1 MKLFGRGKKEEQE
14 PKDNENAVIKEEE
27 AQLEVKIK
35 SHEEILKEQ
44 YENEL
49 SYLQKE
55 IRDKT
60 ENLESISKKLASV
73 KEEYD
78 IAVSNLMSTKKEIN
92 QKRMEIE
99 TIQKDHEE
107 ILEKIGIIKGQL
119 ESANKQYDEKKAKLD
134 QLEDAD
140 ANLSEVKK
148 NIAQSNEE
156 YSTIRAQ
163 IEETQAILDQV
174 KIKQQEAEVE
184 LQNTNSRLKN
194 AREEF
199 SRTQTQKQLQASNT
213 TMAKKEIQFIE
224 NELSSIGSKKES
236 KNVIEAASA
245 VVASMNEKL
254 RAAQK
259 ELDVVKRVL
268 EKERKEHQETKHQLE
283 ELKKSN
289 SKNQG

>member
-1 MKLFGRGKKEEQE
+1 MEIMKLFGRGKKEEGKQ
-14 PKDNENAVIKEEE
+14 KEEKSE
-27 AQLEVKIK
+27 IDEDAQPTVKIK

-49 SYLQKE
+49 SYLQNE

-78 IAVSNLMSTKKEIN
+78 TAVSNLMSTKKEIN
-92 QKRMEIE
+92 QKRSEIE
-99 TIQKDHEE
+99 IIQKDHEV
-107 ILEKIGIIKGQL
+107 ILEKIGTIKGQL
-119 ESANKQYDEKKAKLD
+119 ESVNTQYNEKKSKLD
-134 QLEDAD
+134 ELEDAD
-140 ANLSEVKK
+140 ASLAEVKK

-156 YSTIRAQ
+156 YGTIRGQ

-174 KIKQQEAEVE
+174 KIKQREAEVE

-194 AREEF
+194 ARDEIV
-199 SRTQTQKQLQASNT
+199 RIQTEKQLQKTDSGIAN
-213 TMAKKEIQFIE
+213 KEMQFIE
-224 NELSSIGSKKES
+224 NELSTIGSKKES

-245 VVASMNEKL
+245 VVASMNDKL

-268 EKERKEHQETKHQLE
+268 EKERKEHQETKQQLE
-283 ELKKSN
+283 ELKRTST
-289 SKNQG
+289 KN

>member
-14 PKDNENAVIKEEE
+14 PKDEESGTIKEEE
-27 AQLEVKIK
+27 IQPEVKIK
-35 SHEEILKEQ
+35 SHEDILKEQ

-92 QKRMEIE
+92 QKRNEIE
-99 TIQKDHEE
+99 TIQKDHKE
-107 ILEKIGIIKGQL
+107 ILEKIGVIKGQL
-119 ESANKQYDEKKAKLD
+119 ESVNKQYTEKKSKLD

-140 ANLSEVKK
+140 ASLSEVKK

-156 YSTIRAQ
+156 YGTIRAQ

-199 SRTQTQKQLQASNT
+199 SRIQTQKQLQEFNPV
-213 TMAKKEIQFIE
+213 MAKKEVQFIE
-224 NELSSIGSKKES
+224 NELSSIGNKKES

-245 VVASMNEKL
+245 VVASMKDKL
-254 RAAQK
+254 MAAQK
-259 ELDVVKRVL
+259 ELDVLKRVL
-268 EKERKEHQETKHQLE
+268 EKERKEHQETKQQLE
-283 ELKKSN
+283 ELKKAN
-289 SKNQG
+289 SKN